1 MYNDQIGWLLD
12 RGELVSSA
20 SIIFSL
26 KMHVRCV
33 SSISLMDNMI
43 DDQCYS
49 GLAAQ
54 LLKGAPV
61 AFSQWLSKGA
71 AFVGRTN

>member
-12 RGELVSSA
+12 RWELVSSA
-20 SIIFSL
+20 SINFSL
-26 KMHVRCV
+26 KMHVRV
-33 SSISLMDNMI
+33 RESDFFMDDII

-54 LLKGAPV
+54 LIKGAPV

>member
-1 MYNDQIGWLLD
+1 MYNAQIGWLLD
-12 RGELVSSA
+12 RWELVSSA

-26 KMHVRCV
+26 KMHVRV
-33 SSISLMDNMI
+33 REFDFLMDKMI

-61 AFSQWLSKGA
+61 AFSQWSSKGA